1 MKFIIKFISIFI
13 LAVFANAENNTTGDN
28 NISDINKTEIKQ
40 EVVQML
46 NHGENNETDEVVDI
60 IAEKIAN
67 SQANENNFS
76 DSPALISV
84 LKELAEINRQ
94 ILLLSGHNDS
104 NATISELATLNKNK
118 RKLLEQIPMAITNQT
133 VSRENVIEYTKKKE
147 RVERILARN
156 KNQYSYEYIKTKI
169 LANSMRINEIFFT
182 TFIKTENLFIN
193 GAKKS
198 ELQNEFRKALLDL
211 ETEYAT
217 LYDYTDEILNKKN
230 LLNSKQKDEINET
243 LEKFKVYKITSD
255 EVLNYLLQNSDLL
268 ASNILFTG
276 LNLKQILN
284 YINDKMPFNTNKINA
299 GKWILIIIITLFFY
313 SLRKFLAKIIY
324 FIFKIFNKS
333 GDSEAIKIQII
344 DIIKKPLGVLLIA
357 YAIDIC
363 SAIFYYPAPVPIK
376 FGNFFSIIYIILY
389 AWLIIKILDGYGI
402 MLLGS
407 IARKSGRKE
416 VINLIIKIL
425 YIIVVIIALLFV
437 LSRLGFNISALIA
450 SLGIGGLA
458 IALATKDIIANFF
471 ASILLLFD
479 NSFSQGDWV
488 VIGDVEGTVVETGLR
503 KTLIRTFDNA
513 LVSVPNSKIME
524 NNIKNWNR
532 RKVGRI
538 IKITVGLNYSSTAE
552 QIKNCV
558 NDIEAMLLN
567 HPDIAQPKDN
577 ALNQN
582 NLKMFYK
589 QNMVSVDDLAGYKNT
604 LYVSLN
610 EFSDSSIDIYIECF
624 TKTIKRDEYYR
635 VKQDIMIKI
644 MEIVEKYDT
653 EFAFP
658 SQSLYIEKFPKI
670 EIKNPKG
677 TEHENV

>member
-28 NISDINKTEIKQ
+28 NISDVNKTEIKQ

-84 LKELAEINRQ
+84 LKELAEINKQ

-104 NATISELATLNKNK
+104 NATISELATLNENK

-133 VSRENVIEYTKKKE
+133 ISRENVIEYTKKKE

-538 IKITVGLNYSSTAE
+538 IKITVGLSYSSTAE

-644 MEIVEKYDT
+644 MEIVERYDT

-658 SQSLYIEKFPKI
+658 SQSLYIEKFLKI

>member
-1 MKFIIKFISIFI
+1 
-13 LAVFANAENNTTGDN
+13 
-28 NISDINKTEIKQ
+28 
-40 EVVQML
+40 ML

-84 LKELAEINRQ
+84 LKELAEINKQ

-104 NATISELATLNKNK
+104 NATISELATLNENK

-133 VSRENVIEYTKKKE
+133 ISRENVIEYTKKKE

-538 IKITVGLNYSSTAE
+538 IKITVGLSYSSTAE

-670 EIKNPKG
+670 EIKNQKG

>member
-28 NISDINKTEIKQ
+28 NISDVNKTEIKQ

-84 LKELAEINRQ
+84 LKELAEINKQ

-104 NATISELATLNKNK
+104 NATISELATLNENK

-133 VSRENVIEYTKKKE
+133 VSRENVIEYTKTKE

-538 IKITVGLNYSSTAE
+538 IKITVGLSYSSTAE

-670 EIKNPKG
+670 EIKNQKG

>member
-28 NISDINKTEIKQ
+28 NISDVNKTEIKQ

-84 LKELAEINRQ
+84 LKELAEINKQ

-104 NATISELATLNKNK
+104 NATISELATLNENK
-118 RKLLEQIPMAITNQT
+118 RKLLEQISMAITNQT
-133 VSRENVIEYTKKKE
+133 ISRENVIEYTKKKE

-538 IKITVGLNYSSTAE
+538 IKITVGLSYSSTAE

>member
-13 LAVFANAENNTTGDN
+13 LAVFANAENNTTSDN
-28 NISDINKTEIKQ
+28 NISDVNKTEIKQ

-84 LKELAEINRQ
+84 LKELAEINKQ

-104 NATISELATLNKNK
+104 NATISELATLNENK

-133 VSRENVIEYTKKKE
+133 ISRENVIEYTKKKE

-538 IKITVGLNYSSTAE
+538 IKITVGLSYSSTAE

-670 EIKNPKG
+670 EIKNQKG

>member
-13 LAVFANAENNTTGDN
+13 LAVFANAENNTTSDN
-28 NISDINKTEIKQ
+28 NISDVNKTEIKQ

-84 LKELAEINRQ
+84 LKELAEINKQ

-104 NATISELATLNKNK
+104 NATISELATLNENK

-133 VSRENVIEYTKKKE
+133 ISRENVIEYTKKKE

-193 GAKKS
+193 SAKKS

-538 IKITVGLNYSSTAE
+538 IKITVGLSYSSTAE

-670 EIKNPKG
+670 EIKNQKG

>member
-28 NISDINKTEIKQ
+28 NISDVNKTEIKQ

-84 LKELAEINRQ
+84 LKELAEINKQ

-104 NATISELATLNKNK
+104 NATISELATLNENK

-133 VSRENVIEYTKKKE
+133 ISRENVIEYTKKKE

-488 VIGDVEGTVVETGLR
+488 VIGDVEGTVVETGDR
-503 KTLIRTFDNA
+503 K
-513 LVSVPNSKIME
+513 SV
-524 NNIKNWNR
+524 
-532 RKVGRI
+532 V
-538 IKITVGLNYSSTAE
+538 
-552 QIKNCV
+552 
-558 NDIEAMLLN
+558 
-567 HPDIAQPKDN
+567 
-577 ALNQN
+577 
-582 NLKMFYK
+582 
-589 QNMVSVDDLAGYKNT
+589 
-604 LYVSLN
+604 
-610 EFSDSSIDIYIECF
+610 
-624 TKTIKRDEYYR
+624 
-635 VKQDIMIKI
+635 
-644 MEIVEKYDT
+644 
-653 EFAFP
+653 
-658 SQSLYIEKFPKI
+658 
-670 EIKNPKG
+670 
-677 TEHENV
+677 